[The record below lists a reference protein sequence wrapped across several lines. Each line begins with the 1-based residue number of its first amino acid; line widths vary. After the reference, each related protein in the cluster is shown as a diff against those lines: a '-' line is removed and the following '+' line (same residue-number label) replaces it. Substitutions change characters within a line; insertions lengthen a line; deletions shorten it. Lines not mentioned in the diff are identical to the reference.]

1 MKMKPENRFHER
13 YQLKTVIFDVQ
24 AECRRLK
31 KQLSDAGIT
40 VLVPFFGLR
49 AEHTIKELF
58 PEDSPAFS
66 RCLFLTNNEQHAKTA
81 SGLGMAVA
89 GCMEGHF
96 EVPQTATLLE
106 SPDEVSVNYLN
117 LIYCHE
123 KKLPAIVA
131 ETERFYI
138 AEMTAEDVDALYEI
152 LTDKETAKYLPA
164 KVGTKEE
171 ELEKLV
177 SYVSQVYSFF
187 EYGYWGVFDKQT
199 GELIG
204 RAGFKEGSYP
214 LEAGY
219 VIQRTHWGKGI
230 ATEVLKELVHYAAE
244 ELACTEVV
252 ANIDERNTA
261 SLRVAEKCGIIC
273 NRLRIFS

>member
-1 MKMKPENRFHER
+1 MNAENKFPAR
-13 YQLKTVIFDVQ
+13 YQVKTVVFDIQ
-24 AECRRLK
+24 AECRELK

-40 VLVPFFGLR
+40 VIVPFFGLK
-49 AEHTIKELF
+49 AEHTLKELF
-58 PEDSPAFS
+58 SERPQRFS
-66 RCLFLTNNEQHAKTA
+66 ECLFLTNNQQHAKIA

-96 EVPQTATLLE
+96 EVPKAVTLLE
-106 SPDEVSVNYLN
+106 APEEISVNYLN
-117 LIYCHE
+117 LIFCHE
-123 KKLPAIVA
+123 KKIPAVVA
-131 ETERFYI
+131 ETKRFYI
-138 AEMTAEDVDALYEI
+138 AEMTAEDMDVLYEI

-177 SYVSQVYSFF
+177 SYVSHVYSFF

-199 GELIG
+199 GELVG

-219 VIQRTHWGKGI
+219 VIKRTHWGKGI
-230 ATEVLKELVHYAAE
+230 ATEVVKELVRYAGE
-244 ELACTEVV
+244 ELACNEII
-252 ANIDERNTA
+252 ANIDERNSA
-261 SLRVAEKCGIIC
+261 SLHVAEKCGIVC
-273 NRLRIFS
+273 NRLRIIS

>member
-1 MKMKPENRFHER
+1 MKTENRFQTR
-13 YQLKTVIFDVQ
+13 YQLKNVIFDIQ
-24 AECRRLK
+24 AECRELK
-31 KQLSDAGIT
+31 QMLSEAGIT
-40 VLVPFFGLR
+40 VIVPFFGLR

-58 PEDSPAFS
+58 REYPQGFS
-66 RCLFLTNNEQHAKTA
+66 ESLFLTNNEQHAKTA
-81 SGLGMAVA
+81 SELGMAVA

-96 EVPQTATLLE
+96 AVPKAVTLLE
-106 SPDEVSVNYLN
+106 SPEEVSVNYLN

-131 ETERFYI
+131 ETERFFI
-138 AEMTAEDVDALYEI
+138 AEMTAEDMDALYEI
-152 LTDKETAKYLPA
+152 LTDKETTKYLPA

-219 VIQRTHWGKGI
+219 VIKRTHWGKGI
-230 ATEVLKELVHYAAE
+230 ATEVLKELVRCASE
-244 ELACTEVV
+244 ELGCNEII

-261 SLRVAEKCGIIC
+261 SLRVAEKCGIVC
-273 NRLRIFS
+273 NRLRI